1 MDTHLSRP
9 AGPSRRAV
17 ITRAAWTVPAVAVA
31 SAAPAYANSQSYD
44 LRVQTFQFNESLNW
58 THTNGNTSAL
68 YGLGYVTWD
77 VRVCND
83 GALVAPAGSVLAAG
97 MGMGPYFD
105 DMSLVSNGGL
115 AVTYLGASER
125 YEVPTN
131 YDDDAYFRSYWKFT
145 LGQVPVG
152 CFTLTF
158 KARLRRQPFGT
169 YGRVQ
174 DLSAPSLESKS
185 YNINTLATL
194 TPPDNVDRLSSNNS
208 DTTDFT
214 KAIRVHVNSNSSS
227 NQLAGTYT
235 PLPSS

>member
-1 MDTHLSRP
+1 MDTRLSRP

-17 ITRAAWTVPAVAVA
+17 ITRAAWTVPAIAVA

-44 LRVQTFQFNESLNW
+44 LRVQTFQFKESLNW
-58 THTNGNTSAL
+58 TPENGGTSAL

-83 GALVAPAGSVLAAG
+83 GALVAPAGTVLAAG

-105 DMSLVSNGGL
+105 DMSLVSGGGL
-115 AVTYLGASER
+115 AVNYLGASAR

-131 YDDDAYFRSYWKFT
+131 YEDDAYFRSYWRFQ

-169 YGRVQ
+169 YARVQ
-174 DLSAPSLESKS
+174 DVSMPNLESKT
-185 YNINTLATL
+185 YYINTLAAL
-194 TPPDNVDRLSSNNS
+194 TPPDNVDRNSSNNS
-208 DTTDFT
+208 DGTDNT
-214 KAIRVHVNSNSSS
+214 KAIRVHVNANASSA
-227 NQLAGTYT
+227 QQPGTYT
-235 PLPSS
+235 ALPQS